1 VAWPAGA
8 RAELPEHA
16 PDPDDVL
23 PPDYL
28 SVTPP
33 PTTPSP
39 PPPPVVP
46 PPMVPPPV
54 VPLPVRPRPVAPPP
68 LNAAPV
74 VIRAVTTPRVA
85 GDTACLALLRHARV
99 PFRMAARV
107 RGVDTAVEITG
118 PIGGVRLL
126 PRAGRAPVM
135 DCRLARTLA
144 EVAPAFRRAGVTALS
159 FSGAYDYRTRRN
171 SSKLSAHAHGLAIDV
186 HALHTKT
193 GVLDV
198 KRDFPRDGRRWRGL
212 AGRPDSVADCLGRPA
227 RKASRTLRALA
238 CRLKLDPVM
247 RYVLSPD
254 TDADHHDHLHL
265 EAHAVQP
272 SGLLTASSRRVQ
284 QGRATSR
291 R

>member
-1 VAWPAGA
+1 MTLGLALTWARSA
-8 RAELPEHA
+8 RAELPEGT

-33 PTTPSP
+33 PVTPPPMTPPVTPLPVTPPPVSP
-39 PPPPVVP
+39 PP
-46 PPMVPPPV
+46 
-54 VPLPVRPRPVAPPP
+54 LT
-68 LNAAPV
+68 AAPV
-74 VIRAVTTPRVA
+74 RIRAVRAVA
-85 GDTACLALLRHARV
+85 ASGDRGCVQLLEHARV
-99 PFRMAARV
+99 RFRLAGGV
-107 RGVDTAVEITG
+107 RGVQTPVEITG
-118 PIGGVRLL
+118 LVGGVRLL
-126 PRAGRAPVM
+126 PRAGRAPIM
-135 DCRLARTLA
+135 DCRLAVALA
-144 EVAPAFRRAGVTALS
+144 ELAPAFRRAGVTALS

-186 HALHTKT
+186 HALHTRA
-193 GVLDV
+193 GVLDI
-198 KRDFPRDGRRWRGL
+198 KRDFPRDGRRWRGT
-212 AGRPDSVADCLGRPA
+212 AGRPESVAACLGSPK
-227 RKASRTLRALA
+227 RKAGRTLRALA

-272 SGLLTASSRRVQ
+272 SELLTVSGRPTQQARR
-284 QGRATSR
+284 TPR